1 MSYTPFKMKGASL
14 YRSPMKEDTTDN
26 TDTDDT
32 DDSGGDKDTKAPK
45 KKASVKVAPTE
56 VATSKKDLSMKS
68 AL

>member
-14 YRSPMKEDTTDN
+14 YRSPMKEDTDN
-26 TDTDDT
+26 TDDT
-32 DDSGGDKDTKAPK
+32 DDSGDDKNTKAPK
-45 KKASVKVAPTE
+45 GKTASVKVAPTE

>member
-14 YRSPMKEDTTDN
+14 YRSPMKEDTTDT

-32 DDSGGDKDTKAPK
+32 DGSGDDKPTKPK
-45 KKASVKVAPTE
+45 KTASVKVAPTE